1 MGKEKE
7 LETYSYAIY
16 IVYIFRYEMQK
27 HRVKDTQTCAEGLI
41 KILGSAPSVG
51 FEVRLTCLQ
60 ILILLLTT
68 T

>member
-1 MGKEKE
+1 
-7 LETYSYAIY
+7 
-16 IVYIFRYEMQK
+16 MQK